1 MKRIQ
6 TVWDHFSGLVYRQF
20 GCHTSL
26 THFLNSK
33 KLPKKEILEAVIK
46 HKRARIIFIQD
57 DLIFPITKNGTMD
70 KNRPHNPLPNEDPL
84 NEDHLDGDHLD
95 GSHLYGYISIFKGI
109 KLLPDQIEKIQM
121 LIDLLIRSVLLAE
134 HKKQVTSN
142 IETFLTQQVK
152 LMKKQ
157 SKKPPQNPTLI
168 TNSYEDKVFSLSNAV
183 SIDPRYPVFILAHD
197 KKAAIQEGYNIH
209 VQSQLLQFLHI
220 GQLNQDQLLYP
231 ELISYLGHV
240 TVYIPEITKLPLTL
254 QKSLEKYFQSF
265 YQHAKFTCPRIIV
278 ATTQPICKLDEMQRL
293 IDQKLIY
300 KPLLCHLVR
309 SRVLHTS
316 TLQNCVHRHVN
327 QTSVNHT
334 NVGHTQPLQD
344 SKDIQNLIRYL
355 FHTENAMDN
364 VIFMKPKALT
374 KSN

>member
-6 TVWDHFSGLVYRQF
+6 TVWDHFSSLVYRQF

-33 KLPKKEILEAVIK
+33 KLPKKEILEMVIK
-46 HKRARIIFIQD
+46 NKRARIIFIQD
-57 DLIFPITKNGTMD
+57 DLVFPITKTGSKNSSTD
-70 KNRPHNPLPNEDPL
+70 KNRLNKDYLTPLN
-84 NEDHLDGDHLD
+84 NEDHLDGTPLD
-95 GSHLYGYISIFKGI
+95 ENHLYGYISIFKGI

-142 IETFLTQQVK
+142 IETFLEQQVR
-152 LMKKQ
+152 LMKNQ
-157 SKKPPQNPTLI
+157 SKKQP
-168 TNSYEDKVFSLSNAV
+168 TNSSQVPTHIANSHKDKVFSLSNAV

-197 KKAAIQEGYNIH
+197 KKTATQEAYNIH

-220 GQLNQDQLLYP
+220 GQLNHDQLLYP
-231 ELISYLGHV
+231 ELISYLGHI
-240 TVYIPEITKLPLTL
+240 TIYIPEITTLPLTV
-254 QKSLEKYFQSF
+254 QMSLEKYFQSF
-265 YQHAKFTCPRIIV
+265 YQYAKFRCPRIIV

-309 SRVLHTS
+309 SRVLHACA
-316 TLQNCVHRHVN
+316 LQNCVHHV
-327 QTSVNHT
+327 QQANHT
-334 NVGHTQPLQD
+334 HPPRE

-355 FHTENAMDN
+355 FHTENMMDN